1 MLTQKFGKIQVSLIT
16 CGIIPYKYIIRRFV
30 MLTRSIPTKFDEQ
43 DFDRLNY
50 IAKLY
55 DRSVSYLIRE
65 ATREYLDAQAKKLEF
80 LEEAR
85 LSFANYKD
93 SGLHVTHQEMKAWL
107 GGLSKGENIGKPKCH
122 K

>member
-1 MLTQKFGKIQVSLIT
+1 MLTK
-16 CGIIPYKYIIRRFV
+16 
-30 MLTRSIPTKFDEQ
+30 SIPTKFDEQ
-43 DFDRLNY
+43 DLNRLNY

-65 ATREYLDAQAKKLEF
+65 ATRDYLDAQAKKLEF

-85 LSFANYKD
+85 LAFANYQE
-93 SGLHVTHQEMKAWL
+93 SGLHVNHQEMKSWL
-107 GGLSKGENIGKPKCH
+107 GALSKDKDVGRPKCH

>member
-1 MLTQKFGKIQVSLIT
+1 MLTK
-16 CGIIPYKYIIRRFV
+16 
-30 MLTRSIPTKFDEQ
+30 SIPTKFDEQ
-43 DFDRLNY
+43 DLDRLNY

-55 DRSVSYLIRE
+55 DRPVSYLIRE

-85 LSFANYKD
+85 VSFANYKN
-93 SGLHVTHQEMKAWL
+93 SGLHVNHQEMKTWL
-107 GGLSKGENIGKPKCH
+107 ADLSKGKSAGKPKCH